1 MRGAFQN
8 IRGLNKSDIL
18 QCVTDFVKD
27 NNLDFIGLQDTKKE
41 KNHISFIQIQVL
53 NGCPFLLKDL

>member
-41 KNHISFIQIQVL
+41 KIISPLYKSKF
-53 NGCPFLLKDL
+53 